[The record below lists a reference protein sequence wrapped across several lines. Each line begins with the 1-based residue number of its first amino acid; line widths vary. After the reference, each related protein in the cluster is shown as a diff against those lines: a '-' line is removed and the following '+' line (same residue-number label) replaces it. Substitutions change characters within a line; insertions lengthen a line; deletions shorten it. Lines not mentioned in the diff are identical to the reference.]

1 DGDPGN
7 DDDGDDDDD
16 EDKTKDNKTKEQES
30 TQANESTKT
39 DQSSRS
45 MSTSLTSARA
55 STTGPKSSSH
65 SASSSFFSSSLIS
78 SSAFSSSSSS
88 STSGT
93 CLMPPKIT
101 LPPDSMTD
109 DDDEEQETSL
119 IPSLIPGDTAEPHS
133 VSASRTEFYSGTVL
147 STRTASASTKASVFG
162 TRSASWAGSSTSRSP
177 SSSIISTLI
186 PGATNS
192 KSPSGAASSSH
203 GQTTDR
209 DSTLLTIP
217 SRPTTVTPVPVTQIS
232 DHQPPIPSFQPC
244 RTSCEPAPLPSI
256 STPPQPKPK
265 PSNAVVMFREDRCDE
280 MNCYSSISVWPIAPG
295 ENIDPCKN
303 HDVDYTYDFT
313 DSENG
318 VSGGVA
324 NDDSNYKIAFGP
336 WKSHGIGM
344 SYSGT
349 NWFVGVLTGEGLPQ
363 GKVQC
368 SLPTE
373 PEGDSRR
380 NPAQYVLGIVSD
392 EIRAHRFVTL
402 KLRATGLWR
411 KPRQVLSF
419 VDVLSQAIPHKYWL
433 SVVMS
438 PQWDSSEEKEK
449 DQKDGP
455 LDEEQGTGVSR
466 RRASIAEGQIKHS
479 KLGWKRLTVCLI
491 VEAIALGSLSM
502 PSAFASLGMV
512 AGVILTVSIG
522 LIAIYTSWLVG
533 QVRLKHP
540 HVQHYADAVA
550 LMWGR
555 FGYELTS
562 VMFVLFLVLIT
573 GSHVLTGTIAWV
585 RIIDETSKCALI
597 WGFIS
602 AILLYLLAL
611 PPTFHEFAILGYIDF
626 ASIIV
631 AILVT
636 MVATGVAAS
645 RSTGGVS
652 AVAWS
657 AWPPADISF
666 SKAFIATTN
675 IVFAYSFAVC
685 QYSFMSEMH
694 TPPDYVKSIWA
705 LGIMEIFIYTLTGAI
720 IYSFVGTDVDS
731 PAILSAPTLVSRVA
745 FGLALP
751 VVFISGSINTTVVG
765 KYIMGRVFPKSEIR
779 YVNTKKGW
787 MVWLALIAGLTLIA
801 WVIAEA
807 IPFFND
813 LLGIISSLFS
823 SGFTFYFPALF
834 WFYIIKEGK
843 WNATRKNIAL
853 SMLNAVVLC
862 IGLIVLVCGTYASI
876 KDILDKYAKGSTLVL
891 YLGIMPPGG
900 RGSRWRGGGRRG
912 ASSKQPCRDWQKTGT
927 CRFGAKCRYSHDT
940 SSHSTDSAQGKKVH
954 DQPQRT
960 AEQQGAKDNYNAW
973 KRYIKTGPKPN
984 DTKSMDGLWSG
995 ALEILNDEDRDSKQM
1010 LPRDLDDQDLKGREH
1025 IGALLSMVSGPNGH
1039 GTLVKL
1045 AHAFLAVMTHPA
1057 ILNCLS
1063 VDTAVGGLYN
1073 YISGSHGRRMVP
1085 FLQRLNASLIEEHLN
1100 PTLSDSSTVIENILT
1115 TMTTAL
1121 CELLRR
1127 EPRAALHDDLPDFIE
1142 SVATTLEAIDV
1153 VESSVTHHLVRNGL
1167 GQLRGIVA
1175 RARGLVQ
1182 EEEQEAPP
1190 SGVTTSVVASTYPRD
1205 INMPRD
1211 RHDNDKTD
1219 ITQIQILPSEDE
1231 IRSDH
1236 APFLPS
1242 TDLNQ
1247 PHFLT
1252 DGVARHLDTHFRLY
1266 RHDCF
1271 GDVSEA
1277 IGGAIH
1283 AIENDPTILADT
1295 KYGLGNI
1302 RAYTYPKAHV
1312 RYISFDKQRRLEA
1325 QLSFPQP
1332 PEARKNSSSSKLEAW
1347 WQDSKRLEEGCLLC
1361 LLFLDDGQASLLFL
1375 TVTEKCT
1382 DRTKPLSLSSNTGQ
1396 ATITAKLA
1404 TGRETDLEK
1413 LIGLNGHGRLGL
1425 LVEFPDV
1432 LLATFV
1438 PILENLQN
1446 MQRLS
1451 RLPFRQWIIPEH
1463 APGRGMLAKTL
1474 DIPPPLY
1481 ARKLNFTFS
1490 LEPILESST
1499 HEFSIRPR
1507 SIMDEPVDLG
1517 MLEQRTKLDRGQC
1530 EALVAALTREYAF
1543 IQGPP
1548 GTGKSYIGVQIMRV
1562 LQHCKS
1568 KAELGPIIVICYTN
1582 HALDQFLEHLVEVGM
1597 EKIIRIGGRS
1607 RSEVLN
1613 GKNLRVVSKGE
1624 SKTKSESYELAM
1636 GYKALEEMENTIK
1649 KTLGTLHRVSQQ
1661 PKWTAVQAFLARR
1674 YGAIHRQFSRVDEQ
1688 GFESVGRDPFD
1699 IWLSQKSDV
1708 PAQQLPVSINRLLL
1722 IATRNVHSVLP
1733 VYREQLVAHW
1743 AAEIRADATDSLFES
1758 VKEANMLHSHRTA
1771 IHDDVDRRVL
1781 QTADVI
1787 GVTTTGLA
1795 KRIASLQHVKS
1806 KVVICEEAGEVL
1818 EPHVLSALLPSVE
1831 HFIQIGD
1838 HQQLRPQIN
1847 NHKLSLESQQGALYQ
1862 LDRSQFERLAST
1874 NGNYPRAPVAQLN
1887 VQRRMRPEISALIRQ
1902 TLYPGLVD
1910 HMSTQD
1916 LPNVVGMR
1924 RNVVWLD
1931 HDRLQDGPT
1940 ADKHAKSH
1948 SNLWEVEMVHALVR
1962 HLVRQGVY
1970 RSSDI
1975 AVLTPYTGQLQKLRN
1990 TMRNDFEVVLSD
2002 RDQDTLRRDGF
2013 EIFESSPEG
2022 TDPQSQP
2029 PSRHTPLAQKKMSEL
2044 LRMATVDNF
2053 QGEEAKVVILS
2064 LVRSNKEKKIGF
2076 LRTSNRINVLLS
2088 RAKHGMYLLGNAE
2101 TCSSQ
2106 PMWEQILAM
2115 LGADGAVG
2123 KSLGLCCPRHTNTE
2137 MQVSEPDDF
2146 ARLSPEDARHH
2157 VLSRWDAVINARER
2171 AASAGNTMTTI
2182 NGKSNT
2188 CLAQR
2193 FVVDGSAHAT
2203 TPVRDR
2209 VILIQ
2214 NAVHVQYHA
2223 RHQCPGLCG
2232 EECPLLYCQ
2241 ACVNKLDARVDLLEM
2256 KTYGEI
2262 DLDEN
2267 PIVALACGHFFTAE
2281 TLDGHLQMSS
2291 VYEQDLNG
2299 EYVALQDISAEL
2311 AQAVPRCPDC
2321 QCPIRQY
2328 STQRYNR
2335 MVNRAVMDETSKRF
2349 LVSGKDTLR
2358 ALQHDLTVLE
2368 EGFEEL
2374 DSKITA
2380 ILGLNTTQ
2388 HTASKTLKE
2397 TMGIRGLYVERHA
2410 AVSKVRA
2417 SIKSFCRQVSDKN
2430 QPAQKLHD
2438 AQIHALRT
2446 RSIDRVM
2453 RDVRITETVPNLP
2466 RDYRITMGASLM
2478 ALHVDSILL
2487 LDSFRFRQ
2495 RLQSNNTAFSGIKSI
2510 KNSEIS
2516 DEDPSPRRFFEQCN
2530 LFIEQCSAL
2539 TLPKFSVEAALLYA
2553 RVARA
2558 DQAWYHTLKT
2568 NVKDTSKYVE
2578 KAKSLLEN
2586 ATELCAQPFE
2596 NAEKLRLAVQESA
2609 KLLRREWYEEVS
2621 AEERKAIRDAMFAI
2635 GECGMPMEEA
2645 RCPECGAPVGG
2656 RGHRAVEGVTRAVEM
2671 ER

>member
-1 DGDPGN
+1 KGDPGN
-7 DDDGDDDDD
+7 ED
-16 EDKTKDNKTKEQES
+16 EDTTKDDKTKEQES
-30 TQANESTKT
+30 TQADESSKAEE
-39 DQSSRS
+39 SSRRT
-45 MSTSLTSARA
+45 STNQPSSARA
-55 STTGPKSSSH
+55 TTTRARSSSL
-65 SASSSFFSSSLIS
+65 SASSSLFSSSLIS
-78 SSAFSSSSSS
+78 SSAVSSSGSS
-88 STSGT
+88 

-109 DDDEEQETSL
+109 DDDEQQETSL

-133 VSASRTEFYSGTVL
+133 VSASRTESVI
-147 STRTASASTKASVFG
+147 RTKSAS
-162 TRSASWAGSSTSRSP
+162 RAGFSTSRP
-177 SSSIISTLI
+177 HASSTVSTLI
-186 PGATNS
+186 PGATAGES
-192 KSPSGAASSSH
+192 STRAASSSH
-203 GQTTDR
+203 RQTTDR
-209 DSTLLTIP
+209 DSTLLTMP
-217 SRPTTVTPVPVTQIS
+217 SRPTIVTPVPVTQIS
-232 DHQPPIPSFQPC
+232 DHQPPMPSFQPC
-244 RTSCEPAPLPSI
+244 SSSCEPAPLPSI
-256 STPPQPKPK
+256 SNPPPVKPK

-280 MNCYSSISVWPIAPG
+280 MNCYSSISVWPIAAG
-295 ENIDPCKN
+295 ETIDPCKN
-303 HDVDYTYDFT
+303 HKVDYTYDFT
-313 DSENG
+313 DGENG

-324 NDDSNYKIAFGP
+324 NDDSNYKVAFGP
-336 WKSHGIGM
+336 WTSHGIGM
-344 SYSGT
+344 SYSGS
-349 NWFVGVLTGEGLPQ
+349 NWFVGVLTGGGLPQ
-363 GKVQC
+363 GK
-368 SLPTE
+368 
-373 PEGDSRR
+373 
-380 NPAQYVLGIVSD
+380 
-392 EIRAHRFVTL
+392 
-402 KLRATGLWR
+402 
-411 KPRQVLSF
+411 
-419 VDVLSQAIPHKYWL
+419 
-433 SVVMS
+433 S
-438 PQWDSSEEKEK
+438 PPWDSSEEKEK
-449 DQKDGP
+449 YQKNGP
-455 LDEEQGTGVSR
+455 LDEEQGTGVSG

-512 AGVILTVSIG
+512 AGIIVTVGVG

-602 AILLYLLAL
+602 AILLYVLAL

-626 ASIIV
+626 GSIIV

-636 MVATGVAAS
+636 MIATGVAAS
-645 RSTGGVS
+645 RSTGGLS

-657 AWPPADISF
+657 AWPPHDISF

-694 TPPDYVKSIWA
+694 TPPEYVKSIWA

-720 IYSFVGTDVDS
+720 IYSFVGADVDS

-751 VVFISGSINTTVVG
+751 VIFISGSINTTVVG

-834 WFYIIKEGK
+834 WFFILKEGK
-843 WNATRKNIAL
+843 WNATRRNIAL
-853 SMLNAVVLC
+853 SVVNALVVC

-876 KDILDKYAKGSTLVL
+876 KDILDKYAKGSK
-891 YLGIMPPGG
+891 
-900 RGSRWRGGGRRG
+900 S
-912 ASSKQPCRDWQKTGT
+912 GT
-927 CRFGAKCRYSHDT
+927 CRFGVKCRYSHDT
-940 SSHSTDSAQGKKVH
+940 SSHSTDNARGNKVH
-954 DQPQRT
+954 DQPLRT
-960 AEQQGAKDNYNAW
+960 AEQQGAKENYNVW
-973 KRYIKTGPKPN
+973 KRYIKTAPKPN

-995 ALEILNDEDRDSKQM
+995 ALDILNGDDRDSKQM

-1025 IGALLSMVSGPNGH
+1025 IGALLSMVSGSQGH
-1039 GTLVKL
+1039 GIFIKL

-1057 ILNCLS
+1057 LLDCLS

-1073 YISGSHGRRMVP
+1073 YISGNHGRRMVP

-1100 PTLSDSSTVIENILT
+1100 PTLSDSSTVIEKSLT

-1121 CELLRR
+1121 RELLGR

-1142 SVATTLEAIDV
+1142 SVAATLEATGV
-1153 VESSVTHHLVRNGL
+1153 VESSVTHHLVRNML
-1167 GQLRGIVA
+1167 GQIRGIVA

-1182 EEEQEAPP
+1182 EEEPEAPV
-1190 SGVTTSVVASTYPRD
+1190 SGVKTSVVTSTYPRD
-1205 INMPRD
+1205 IEMPRD
-1211 RHDNDKTD
+1211 RHDNDKAD

-1252 DGVARHLDTHFRLY
+1252 DGVERHLDTHFRLY

-1277 IGGAIH
+1277 VGGAMH

-1295 KYGLGNI
+1295 KYNLGNI
-1302 RAYTYPKAHV
+1302 RAYTYAKSHV

-1332 PEARKNSSSSKLEAW
+1332 SEARKNSSSSKLEAW

-1361 LLFLDDGQASLLFL
+1361 LLFLDHGRASLVFL

-1382 DRTKPLSLSSNTGQ
+1382 ERTKPVSLSSNTSQ

-1404 TGRETDLEK
+1404 TGRESDLEK
-1413 LIGLNGHGRLGL
+1413 LMGLSGHGRFGL

-1446 MQRLS
+1446 MQRLN
-1451 RLPFRQWIIPEH
+1451 RMPFRQWIVPENT
-1463 APGRGMLAKTL
+1463 PSLGMLSKTL

-1481 ARKLNFTFS
+1481 AQSVNFTFS
-1490 LEPILESST
+1490 LEPILEDPN
-1499 HEFSIRPR
+1499 HQFSIQPR
-1507 SIMDEPVDLG
+1507 STMNEPVDLE

-1568 KAELGPIIVICYTN
+1568 KADLGPIIVICYTN

-1613 GKNLRVVSKGE
+1613 GKNLRIVSKGE

-1636 GYKALEEMENTIK
+1636 GYKALEDMEKTVK

-1661 PKWTAVQAFLARR
+1661 PTWATMKTFLARSH
-1674 YGAIHRQFSRVDEQ
+1674 GAIHRQFSRVDDE

-1699 IWLSQKSDV
+1699 IWLSQKSDISV
-1708 PAQQLPVSINRLLL
+1708 QQPPVSIDNLLL
-1722 IATRNVHSVLP
+1722 TARRNVLSVLP
-1733 VYREQLVAHW
+1733 AHRKQLVAHW
-1743 AAEIRADATDSLFES
+1743 VEEIRADATDDLFEL
-1758 VKEANMLHSHRTA
+1758 VKEANTLHHYRTA

-1795 KRIASLQHVKS
+1795 KRTATLQHVKS

-1818 EPHVLSALLPSVE
+1818 EPHILSALLPSVE

-1847 NHKLSLESQQGALYQ
+1847 NYKLSLESQQGALYQ
-1862 LDRSQFERLAST
+1862 LDRSQFERLASA
-1874 NGNYPRAPVAQLN
+1874 NGKYARAPVAQLN
-1887 VQRRMRPEISALIRQ
+1887 VQRRMRPEISSLIRH
-1902 TLYPGLVD
+1902 TLYPALQD
-1910 HMSTQD
+1910 HKDTQD

-1924 RNVVWLD
+1924 QNVVWLD
-1931 HDRLQDGPT
+1931 HDHIQDGPT
-1940 ADKHAKSH
+1940 ADKQAKSH
-1948 SNLWEVEMVHALVR
+1948 SNVWEVEMVHALVR

-2002 RDQDTLRRDGF
+2002 RDQDILRRDGF
-2013 EIFESSPEG
+2013 EVLESSPEG
-2022 TDPQSQP
+2022 VDLQSQL
-2029 PSRHTPLAQKKMSEL
+2029 PSGHTPLAQKRMSEL

-2053 QGEEAKVVILS
+2053 QGEEAKVVIVS
-2064 LVRSNKEKKIGF
+2064 LVRSNKEKKVGF

-2088 RAKHGMYLLGNAE
+2088 RAQHGMYLLGNAE
-2101 TCSSQ
+2101 TYSSQ

-2115 LGADGAVG
+2115 LGANGAVG
-2123 KSLGLCCPRHTNTE
+2123 KSFDLCCPRHTNIE
-2137 MQVSEPDDF
+2137 MRASEPDDF
-2146 ARLSPEDARHH
+2146 ARLSPEGGCQ
-2157 VLSRWDAVINARER
+2157 L
-2171 AASAGNTMTTI
+2171 
-2182 NGKSNT
+2182 T
-2188 CLAQR
+2188 C
-2193 FVVDGSAHAT
+2193 
-2203 TPVRDR
+2203 DR
-2209 VILIQ
+2209 RLDD
-2214 NAVHVQYHA
+2214 
-2223 RHQCPGLCG
+2223 CG
-2232 EECPLLYCQ
+2232 HRCQ
-2241 ACVNKLDARVDLLEM
+2241 ARVLVVTAVRRRHVGKTVVSARFQSMMLSFLAAIGKTRFHVIKRKTLARSAAPTRDVLYDATKHVHLAWRSVAGPVNIKGTAKCLVEHPVTVCHVICGACANKLDARVDLLEM

-2262 DLDEN
+2262 DLNEN

-2291 VYEQDLNG
+2291 VYEQDLHG
-2299 EYVALQDISAEL
+2299 EYIALQDISAEL
-2311 AQAVPRCPDC
+2311 AQAIPRCPDC

-2349 LVSGKDTLR
+2349 LISGKDKLR
-2358 ALQHDLTVLE
+2358 ALQHDLAGLE
-2368 EGFEEL
+2368 VGFEDL
-2374 DSKITA
+2374 DSKITV
-2380 ILGLNTTQ
+2380 ILSLNAMQ
-2388 HTASKTLKE
+2388 HTASEKLKE
-2397 TMGIRGLYVERHA
+2397 IMEIEGPWLKRYE
-2410 AVSKVRA
+2410 AVRKVRA
-2417 SIKSFCRQVSDKN
+2417 SIKSFCLQVSDKN

-2438 AQIHALRT
+2438 AQIHALRD

-2453 RDVRITETVPNLP
+2453 RDVRITGTVPNIP
-2466 RDYRITMGASLM
+2466 RDHRITMGGALI

-2487 LDSFRFRQ
+2487 LDAFRFRQ
-2495 RLQSNNTAFSGIKSI
+2495 RLQSTSVLSVIKSI
-2510 KNSEIS
+2510 NNSDIS
-2516 DEDPSPRRFFEQCN
+2516 DDRSPRRLFEQCS
-2530 LFIEQCSAL
+2530 LFIEQCSSQ

-2558 DQAWYHTLKT
+2558 FQSYSISFKPD
-2568 NVKDTSKYVE
+2568 NVKDVSNYVE
-2578 KAKSLLEN
+2578 TAKAQLDKAL
-2586 ATELCAQPFE
+2586 ELCALPFE
-2596 NAEKLRLAVQESA
+2596 NAAKLRRAVQESL
-2609 KLLRREWYEEVS
+2609 KLLRREWYEEVT
-2621 AEERKAIRDAMFAI
+2621 AEEKKAIRDAMVSGPRGIATHSGHWYNCAHGHPVSLTLPSSVSVQARSI
-2635 GECGMPMEEA
+2635 IDADDGGGGSLRLGNVVCRWKKQGVRSVGRRLVDGDIELWKVLRGRLTWKGELCV
-2645 RCPECGAPVGG
+2645 CLLVGG
-2656 RGHRAVEGVTRAVEM
+2656 LE
-2671 ER
+2671 